1 MAPLT
6 PRRPSQAVSE
16 SKTLSP
22 EGNHL
27 TITMERVSTGGTRYA
42 AQFKRSSAGAMNDA
56 ERRKKAR
63 VRASLFPEKRAESL
77 RTDAERKHTSRTS
90 RAHDADSAELDAES
104 DAESDADSDADSDD
118 SESDAYS
125 TSNCSE
131 ADRLEDRIM
140 YRRPMP
146 AVCAPHAPFQIKRR
160 SQGRGN

>member
-1 MAPLT
+1 M
-6 PRRPSQAVSE
+6 SE
-16 SKTLSP
+16 SKALSP
-22 EGNHL
+22 EGNHI
-27 TITMERVSTGGTRYA
+27 TITMERSVSTGGTRYA
-42 AQFKRSSAGAMNDA
+42 AQFKRSSAGAMSDA

-90 RAHDADSAELDAES
+90 RAHDADSAEP

>member
-1 MAPLT
+1 
-6 PRRPSQAVSE
+6 
-16 SKTLSP
+16 
-22 EGNHL
+22 
-27 TITMERVSTGGTRYA
+27 MERVSTGGTRYA
-42 AQFKRSSAGAMNDA
+42 AQFKRSSAGAMSDA

-63 VRASLFPEKRAESL
+63 VRASLFPEKCAESL

-90 RAHDADSAELDAES
+90 RAHDADSAEP